1 MVPVG
6 WIRGSGLITAVLLA
20 GQSLAQSCQTAPSV
34 RFDIRMGEGYSSKP
48 IVSGLSRPRGIATD
62 SQGNLLVVEAGSGV
76 RHVKLA
82 ESGGSVCV
90 QSSKQLLADSQ
101 LTHGIALS
109 PDNKHLYV
117 SGMHGVFQYAY
128 NAVAGTA
135 SNRKLIVTDLSNPG
149 TTHATRSLWVSR
161 ANPDLLLVHR
171 GSYSNI
177 DPDAAK
183 EETGRAVIRYFN
195 ISEIAQTPQPHAT
208 GGSLLAMGVRNTV
221 AFGENVAR
229 GEFWSV
235 DNSIDDMRRFGA
247 QVNNDNPA
255 EKMNFHG
262 AIELGNKHLGG
273 NFGYPTCVAAWRT
286 DTLSN
291 GALRVG
297 SQIAVDVGSGQD
309 AAALDAACQQK
320 FLPPRLSFP
329 SHNAPLDVKFTADG
343 KHAFIAFHGSWNR
356 SPPDGYRVVRVDMG
370 ADGQPV
376 QAADSTNPGT
386 VVMRNANN
394 AACSSGCFR
403 PVGLAIDAKGRMFMS
418 SDSTGEIYVI
428 SGGAGLGN

>member
-6 WIRGSGLITAVLLA
+6 WIRGSGLIAAVLLA
-20 GQSLAQSCQTAPSV
+20 GQSLAQSCQTASSV
-34 RFDIRMGEGYSSKP
+34 RFDIRMGDGYSSKP
-48 IVSGLSRPRGIATD
+48 IMSGLSSPRGIATD
-62 SQGNLLVVEAGSGV
+62 SQGNLLVVEEGSGV

-82 ESGGSVCV
+82 QSGGSVCV
-90 QSSKQLLADSQ
+90 QSSKQLLADNQ

-128 NAVAGTA
+128 DAVAATA
-135 SNRKLIVTDLSNPG
+135 SNRKLIVTDLNNPG
-149 TTHATRSLWVSR
+149 TTHATRSPWVSR

-195 ISEIAQTPQPHAT
+195 ISEIVQTPQPHAT

-235 DNSIDDMRRFGA
+235 DNSIDDMQRFGA
-247 QVNNDNPA
+247 QVNSDNPA

-262 AIELGNKHLGG
+262 AIELGNKQLGG

-297 SQIAVDVGSGQD
+297 SQIAVDVGPGQD

-329 SHNAPLDVKFTADG
+329 SHNAPLDIKFTADG

-394 AACSSGCFR
+394 AACPDGCFR